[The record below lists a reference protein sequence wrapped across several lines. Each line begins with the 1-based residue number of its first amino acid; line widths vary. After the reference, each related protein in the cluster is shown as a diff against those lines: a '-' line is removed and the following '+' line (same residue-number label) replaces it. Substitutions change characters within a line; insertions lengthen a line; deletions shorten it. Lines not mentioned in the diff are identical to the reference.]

1 MLNQLQLLGIKLFSV
16 SPSEMCDE
24 RTASKLANFNSA
36 KRNGLSAQ
44 NLKYMA
50 QLHDWWT
57 YGLNALTD
65 THTANLHLPAA
76 QTTSEAVRL
85 PAPTLNDLLNPVT
98 AASENEETSFIFD
111 DPYGAKSLSNE
122 SDSDD
127 VDNSD
132 NNDSGPTATWAFDVE
147 RLYIDQY
154 YMDFSN
160 EKLIARFVEHTAHP
174 AFSTAKSTKGNASS
188 SVPAVSTD
196 FEDEDWAAGL
206 TSW

>member
-57 YGLNALTD
+57 YGLNAPTY
-65 THTANLHLPAA
+65 THTAKLHLPAA
-76 QTTSEAVRL
+76 QTTSEAGCL
-85 PAPTLNDLLNPVT
+85 PPTLNDLLNPVT
-98 AASENEETSFIFD
+98 AASENEETSLIFD
-111 DPYGAKSLSNE
+111 DPYGAKSLSN
-122 SDSDD
+122 DSDD
-127 VDNSD
+127 ADNSD
-132 NNDSGPTATWAFDVE
+132 NNDSSPTATRAFDVE

-154 YMDFSN
+154 YMDLSN
-160 EKLIARFVEHTAHP
+160 EKLIARFAEHTPHP
-174 AFSTAKSTKGNASS
+174 ASSAAKSTKGNASS
-188 SVPAVSTD
+188 SVPTASTD

>member
-57 YGLNALTD
+57 YGLNAPTY

-76 QTTSEAVRL
+76 CKEHHQNRH
-85 PAPTLNDLLNPVT
+85 TLGQGI
-98 AASENEETSFIFD
+98 ETSGRSSVKRNVCPIVW
-111 DPYGAKSLSNE
+111 PYLPIAKYP
-122 SDSDD
+122 
-127 VDNSD
+127 VP
-132 NNDSGPTATWAFDVE
+132 GPTHKVSGE
-147 RLYIDQY
+147 NLKDQ
-154 YMDFSN
+154 
-160 EKLIARFVEHTAHP
+160 
-174 AFSTAKSTKGNASS
+174 G
-188 SVPAVSTD
+188 
-196 FEDEDWAAGL
+196 
-206 TSW
+206 